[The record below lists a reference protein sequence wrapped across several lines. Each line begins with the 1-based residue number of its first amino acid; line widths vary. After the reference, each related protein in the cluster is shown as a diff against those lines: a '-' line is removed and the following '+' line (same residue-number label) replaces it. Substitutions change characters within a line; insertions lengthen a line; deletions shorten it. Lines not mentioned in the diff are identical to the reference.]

1 MQCTLHMQCMF
12 GTRSEEQEKEAKDAF
27 QDAGISITTVGKKH
41 LGAALGSPSLVE
53 EFMAHKVEE

>member
-1 MQCTLHMQCMF
+1 MQCMF